1 MKNDK
6 KAAVVSVEKVSP
18 SGKKPKELM
27 FVSGNIQIPVEFSF
41 TKEEFVNR
49 FRGQKL
55 SKDINKLY
63 DEYAAWH
70 VKNK

>member
-1 MKNDK
+1 MKTEK

-27 FVSGNIQIPVEFSF
+27 FVSGPVVIPVEFSF

-49 FRGQKL
+49 FRGQKVG
-55 SKDINKLY
+55 KDINKLY

-70 VKNK
+70 AKNK

>member
-1 MKNDK
+1 MKVEK
-6 KAAVVSVEKVSP
+6 KGASVSVEKVTP
-18 SGKKPKELM
+18 VKKPKETM
-27 FVSGNIQIPVEFSF
+27 FVSGNVQIPVEFSF